1 MPNRYCD
8 LMTTIAMTMKTTI
21 MPMSSMFIDFADSGG
36 PQVSPETAGQTASA
50 AGSATLLSVLNW

>member
-21 MPMSSMFIDFADSGG
+21 MPMSSMFI
-36 PQVSPETAGQTASA
+36 QVANAGRLQGAEETAVQTASV